1 MIEVAAALYVAVL
14 AVLAHNG
21 VNVAPLFFGSILA
34 VILVKR
40 FGLLERLGHYGE
52 SPGKGLSISEL
63 SFQSVG
69 GQQDAKH
76 ELMEALS
83 LLRQSYDNPLGVKA
97 LGGILLQGPPG
108 TGKTLMARAAANYT
122 DSVFISAVGSEF
134 IEMYAGVGAKR
145 VRELFARAK
154 RLARRQNK
162 DSAVIF
168 IDEIDVI
175 GAKRGKVESHMEYD
189 QTLNQL
195 LVELD
200 GIEDQKDVKLFVLG
214 ATNRADLLDDAL
226 LRPGRFDRIVDM
238 GMPDLEGRLEIL
250 KIHVE
255 GKPLADDVDLA
266 EVAQQTYSF
275 SGAHLANL
283 VNEAAILAMRRNDS
297 FLHQADFLDSID
309 KTQLGSTKE
318 GLLSQQEKHRV
329 SIHECGHAIISEH
342 YFPGSVST
350 VTVVPRAKTL
360 GFIRQKETS
369 SPVLQ
374 TQSYLHKQLGV
385 LLAGGV
391 AEDLIFGE
399 RSTGAANDYHR
410 AVEISESI
418 IAHGLSPLGIININ
432 NLAKDEL
439 TATTRE
445 ILEESIADITAIL
458 TDKRPAL
465 IAIADVLMNQ
475 ERISGEEFREH
486 LSGDRPG
493 SRYPGT
499 VLNHKA

>member
-1 MIEVAAALYVAVL
+1 MIEFVAALYVAVL
-14 AVLAHNG
+14 AVLAYNG
-21 VNVAPLFFGSILA
+21 VNMMPLLLGSVLAIIL
-34 VILVKR
+34 IKR
-40 FGLLERLGHYGE
+40 FELLDRLGNYGKG
-52 SPGKGLSISEL
+52 PGKKPRITEL

-83 LLRQSYDNPLGVKA
+83 LLKHSYDNPLGVKA

-122 DSVFISAVGSEF
+122 QSIFVSAAGSEF

-145 VRELFARAK
+145 VRELFSKARK
-154 RLARRQNK
+154 QARKANK

-168 IDEIDVI
+168 IDEMDVI
-175 GAKRGKVESHMEYD
+175 GVKRGKVESHMEYD

-200 GIEDQKDVKLFVLG
+200 GIENQNDVKLFVLG

-238 GMPDLEGRLEIL
+238 GMPDLDGRLEIL
-250 KIHVE
+250 KIHAQ
-255 GKPLADDVDLA
+255 GKPLAEDVDLGD
-266 EVAQQTYSF
+266 VAQQTYSF

-283 VNEAAILAMRRNDS
+283 VNEAAILAMRRQDS
-297 FLHQADFLDSID
+297 SIHQADFLDSID
-309 KTQLGSTKE
+309 KVQLGSTKD
-318 GLLSQQEKHRV
+318 GLLSLQEKHRV
-329 SIHECGHAIISEH
+329 AIHECGHALVSEH

-360 GFIRQKETS
+360 GFIRQKETI

-374 TQSYLHKQLGV
+374 TQSYLHKQTGV

-399 RSTGAANDYHR
+399 RSTGAANDYQR
-410 AVEISESI
+410 AVEICESI

-432 NLAKDEL
+432 NLAKEEL
-439 TATTRE
+439 TAATRE
-445 ILEESIADITAIL
+445 IIEKSIADITGIL
-458 TDKRPAL
+458 TQQRSAL
-465 IAIADVLMNQ
+465 VTIAEELRAN
-475 ERISGEEFREH
+475 ERISGDEFRVY
-486 LSGDRPG
+486 LTGDRP
-493 SRYPGT
+493 
-499 VLNHKA
+499 